1 MPVLNSF
8 FNQVLP
14 KNWLDKT
21 LSQFKTKS
29 SRSGGTD
36 GTENNKVSQKAFV
49 ELERGESDSGKN
61 LVRLDNVDFK
71 MEQRVSDEDYQYDA
85 T

>member
-1 MPVLNSF
+1 M
-8 FNQVLP
+8 
-14 KNWLDKT
+14 
-21 LSQFKTKS
+21 SQFKTKS
-29 SRSGGTD
+29 SRNGGTD

-61 LVRLDNVDFK
+61 LVRLGHVDFK
-71 MEQRVSDEDYQYDA
+71 MEQRASDEDYQYEA